1 METPETNVK
10 HAAIN
15 LMRHKML
22 VQIAEGVSTPE
33 LSIEDVNEI
42 LLVAG
47 FPVITPNEIHAKEVE
62 VIKVER
68 RADHDYTDDYDAI

>member
-1 METPETNVK
+1 METPENNVR
-10 HAAIN
+10 HAAIK

-22 VQIAEGVSTPE
+22 AQIAEGISQPE

-47 FPVITPNEIHAKEVE
+47 FPVIMPDEIHAKDLK
-62 VIKVER
+62 VIRVER
-68 RADHDYTDDYDAI
+68 EADYDNAE